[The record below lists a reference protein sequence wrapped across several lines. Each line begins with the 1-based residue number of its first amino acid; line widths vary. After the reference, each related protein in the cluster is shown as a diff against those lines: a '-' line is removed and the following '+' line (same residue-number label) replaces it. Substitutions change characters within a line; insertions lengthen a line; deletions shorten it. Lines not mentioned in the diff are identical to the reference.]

1 MTVYR
6 KNPLL
11 MTVMGANPG
20 GPAFVV
26 LDSADGCIVYRKKA
40 TKTGDEAIRSC
51 TKVAQRLANQTGRN
65 HIIFLELSGK
75 RVGECLNLRWVMTQR
90 ITDEIY
96 PYGIKS
102 NPPRRRRPDDAI
114 DKAIGHAWAQ
124 LMSGVQVPIMDI
136 PRIFRDIKLEMAG
149 GVTLEQAVTAVGSR
163 YRVNRNPGGL
173 GAAVMGGIAGAVANR
188 VMSNPPSGPVD
199 ETAARELELYIEN
212 DGDLYRQQFIP
223 IVKNLMKRRMKGGY
237 NRELAV
243 KLFMYLVDNG
253 AKKYIREFGTRD
265 QRIDAMFN
273 RNTRLDVA
281 RSLRDKFEAEAELG
295 NYDKT
300 TWGVSNNPH
309 RNPRSGSVLIT
320 TPSQLEAGKVAGW
333 LRREK
338 VDALVD
344 VHRGEWGVFV
354 PPNQFGRARHALN
367 LVLSKNPSR
376 HRRGSTRP
384 ASNPGRST
392 RKTTMPIARFA
403 ALVKKQ
409 NDPALWRDF
418 VAKCR
423 AYHKWSHGSWPT
435 KVTVERINKPGVK
448 GLWIVFDM
456 GKQPESTYVMPKGSK
471 RKGAWKHPWTRMPSM
486 KGDPQAGMIITKL
499 VSGNRL
505 QEFLHG

>member
-11 MTVMGANPG
+11 MTVMGANP
-20 GPAFVV
+20 
-26 LDSADGCIVYRKKA
+26 
-40 TKTGDEAIRSC
+40 
-51 TKVAQRLANQTGRN
+51 
-65 HIIFLELSGK
+65 
-75 RVGECLNLRWVMTQR
+75 
-90 ITDEIY
+90 
-96 PYGIKS
+96 
-102 NPPRRRRPDDAI
+102 PRRVRRPDDAI
-114 DKAIGHAWAQ
+114 DQAISDAWPR
-124 LMSGVQVPIMDI
+124 LMHGVQVPIMDI

-149 GVTLEQAVTAVGSR
+149 GVPLDQAVLSVGR
-163 YRVNRNPGGL
+163 QYQAGGRRINPGGL
-173 GAAVMGGIAGAVANR
+173 GMAVAGGIAGAVANR
-188 VMSNPPSGPVD
+188 VLS
-199 ETAARELELYIEN
+199 
-212 DGDLYRQQFIP
+212 
-223 IVKNLMKRRMKGGY
+223 
-237 NRELAV
+237 
-243 KLFMYLVDNG
+243 
-253 AKKYIREFGTRD
+253 
-265 QRIDAMFN
+265 
-273 RNTRLDVA
+273 
-281 RSLRDKFEAEAELG
+281 
-295 NYDKT
+295 
-300 TWGVSNNPH
+300 
-309 RNPRSGSVLIT
+309 NPRSGSVLIT

-338 VDALVD
+338 VDARVD
-344 VHRGEWGVFV
+344 VHRSEWGVFV

-367 LVLSKNPSR
+367 RVLSKNPKKKSA
-376 HRRGSTRP
+376 RP
-384 ASNPGRST
+384 APNPGRST

>member
-20 GPAFVV
+20 GPQFIVI
-26 LDSADGCIVYRKKA
+26 DSSDGRVMYTKRA
-40 TKTGDEAIRSC
+40 TGVGSEAIRKC
-51 TKVAQRLANQTGRN
+51 VEAATRFADRAGRSY
-65 HIIFLELSGK
+65 IVYLDLSRK
-75 RVGECLNLRWVMTQR
+75 RIGDFVNLQWIRHEG
-90 ITDEIY
+90 ITDEIF
-96 PYGIKS
+96 PGGRRS
-102 NPPRRRRPDDAI
+102 NPPRRRRPDDVI
-114 DKAIGHAWAQ
+114 DKAIEQEWYRQ
-124 LMSGVQVPIMDI
+124 MSGVQVSIMDI
-136 PRIFRDIKLEMAG
+136 PKIFRDVKLEMAG
-149 GVTLEQAVTAVGSR
+149 GVPLDQAVLSVGR
-163 YRVNRNPGGL
+163 QYQAGGRRINPGGL
-173 GAAVMGGIAGAVANR
+173 GAAVVGGIAGAVANR
-188 VMSNPPSGPVD
+188 VLS
-199 ETAARELELYIEN
+199 
-212 DGDLYRQQFIP
+212 
-223 IVKNLMKRRMKGGY
+223 
-237 NRELAV
+237 
-243 KLFMYLVDNG
+243 
-253 AKKYIREFGTRD
+253 
-265 QRIDAMFN
+265 
-273 RNTRLDVA
+273 
-281 RSLRDKFEAEAELG
+281 
-295 NYDKT
+295 
-300 TWGVSNNPH
+300 
-309 RNPRSGSVLIT
+309 NPRSGSVLIT

-367 LVLSKNPSR
+367 RVLSRNPSHDPR
-376 HRRGSTRP
+376 GPIQREYGTICRKCGGHHSTIICEPARCTMCGEDRGSKGPYRVPKVGPSKGKTICDQCYRGWRSGRRSGETW
-384 ASNPGRST
+384 AENPGRST